1 MCSAFPTTT
10 TTTHPPTACPAA
22 LYRRVSPEVF
32 AVPAFSPRCVPGGAW
47 DPLGCVGWGLSR
59 YSTVAQGP
67 WLCLL
72 PQPAPHLLL
81 PNTPPSPMMKLS
93 SWQPGIPVPSQRF
106 SVWRKDFLKSL
117 PVSFW
122 LLSGHTSL
130 SLGLS
135 KSGFSLF
142 SEPTFC
148 KCSLLP
154 APLFS
159 FLPVLGVPGLAGLVS
174 QRREGPKA
182 EGAFVGVGGI
192 PALLRCFAGCLEG

>member
-1 MCSAFPTTT
+1 MPS
-10 TTTHPPTACPAA
+10 
-22 LYRRVSPEVF
+22 
-32 AVPAFSPRCVPGGAW
+32 GAW

-59 YSTVAQGP
+59 YSPVAQGP
-67 WLCLL
+67 WLCFL

-81 PNTPPSPMMKLS
+81 PNTPPCPMMKLS
-93 SWQPGIPVPSQRF
+93 SWQPEIPVPSQRF

-135 KSGFSLF
+135 RSGFSLS
-142 SEPTFC
+142 SEPAFH
-148 KCSLLP
+148 KCSLPP
-154 APLFS
+154 APLLA
-159 FLPVLGVPGLAGLVS
+159 FLTVLGVPGLDGPVS
-174 QRREGPKA
+174 RRREGPKA